1 MSTRSTTPRISCS
14 EPIGIS
20 VATTWGPKAAFSDSS
35 VRKKSARSRSS
46 MLTKSI
52 RARSSASARCHRRIA
67 LTSAPMTALITKMA
81 DSQTRR
87 APSESAAKM
96 GSPGESMRLI
106 MRASQSHALRGALLD
121 LGRARRGDDGDLV
134 VVTLE
139 RAQRRADR
147 HLARLL
153 VGVGIGGRVPIQDR
167 AQPVD
172 GAGLEQQC
180 LVDRGLAAAT
190 MADEGDVPDAVRPV
204 HALSPLLE

>member
-20 VATTWGPKAAFSDSS
+20 VATTWGPKAAFSDSR

-52 RARSSASARCHRRIA
+52 RARSSSSARCHRRIA

-87 APSESAAKM
+87 APSESATKL
-96 GSPGESMRLI
+96 GSPGVSMRLI
-106 MRASQSHALRGALLD
+106 LRSSHSNELSDALIDIWRACSSGSESEA
-121 LGRARRGDDGDLV
+121 V
-134 VVTLE
+134 VPSRTVPSRLM
-139 RAQRRADR
+139 APAWIQQR
-147 HLARLL
+147 
-153 VGVGIGGRVPIQDR
+153 
-167 AQPVD
+167 
-172 GAGLEQQC
+172 
-180 LVDRGLAAAT
+180 LVDRGLPAAA

-204 HALSPLLE
+204 HALSPLLEMYGGDGP